1 MKIGVV
7 VDNQLPSD
15 GGGFTFQSMII
26 GALKTINSRHDFI
39 VLDRSASANYCR
51 SDGIQVI
58 GIKPRHKKYRR
69 YRDVLWW
76 LNIAPV
82 LLRGLQASL
91 AKLTPLFLGPNLDT
105 PLARAVKELKFE
117 VVWFISP
124 YAELVSC
131 PIFVTVWDLQHRLQP
146 WFPEVSQTGWV
157 WQMREDLYAR
167 ILPRATRIITGTVAG
182 KNEIIHFY
190 RVPPD
195 NVSVIPLP
203 HPKLPDEIDEKHV
216 LMAKKKYGIKD
227 DYYIYPAQLWP
238 HKNHVNLLYALAIVK
253 SRSTSAPDLILTGSD
268 KGNRGYIEDQ
278 TRKLGVDKYVRYL
291 GFIPQNDLFH
301 LYQGAIAMVFPT
313 FFGPDNLPPLEA
325 FANGCPVIASRVCG
339 SEDQLGDAV
348 LMVDPTKPEEIA
360 QAMLAVFQDESLRC
374 ELQKKGYHRAAQ
386 CTSSDYIAQVCN
398 LLDEFE
404 SVRRC
409 WQWGY
414 VEI

>member
-15 GGGFTFQSMII
+15 GGGYTFQSIII
-26 GALKTINSRHDFI
+26 GALKTINSRHDFT
-39 VLDRSASANYCR
+39 VLDRSASDNYCR
-51 SDGIQVI
+51 SDGIHVI

-69 YRDVLWW
+69 YRDILWW
-76 LNIAPV
+76 FSIAPV
-82 LLRGLQASL
+82 VLRGLQARLS
-91 AKLTPLFLGPNLDT
+91 KLTPLFHGPNLDT
-105 PLARAVKELKFE
+105 PLARTVNECKFD
-117 VVWFISP
+117 VLWFISP

-146 WFPEVSQTGWV
+146 WFPEVSQPGRV
-157 WQMREDLYAR
+157 WQMREELYAR

-182 KNEIIHFY
+182 KNEIISFY

-203 HPKLPDEIDEKHV
+203 PPTLSDEINDKNV
-216 LMAKKKYGIKD
+216 LMVREKYEIKD

-238 HKNHVNLLYALAIVK
+238 HKNHINLLYALAIVK
-253 SRSTSAPDLILTGSD
+253 SRSTSAPNLILTGSD
-268 KGNRGYIEDQ
+268 KGNSGYIADQ
-278 TRKLGVDKYVRYL
+278 ARKLGVDNYVRYL

-339 SEDQLGDAV
+339 SEDQLSDAA
-348 LMVDPTKPEEIA
+348 LMVDPTEPEEIA
-360 QAMLAVFQDESLRC
+360 QAMLAVFQDESLRYQ
-374 ELQKKGYHRAAQ
+374 LQKKGYQRAAQ
-386 CTSSDYIAQVCN
+386 CNSSGYIAQVCN

-404 SVRRC
+404 SFRRC

-414 VEI
+414 VES